1 MVYDKETA
9 TLFSRF
15 IVVGASCCDSG
26 STKPISL
33 DMLEQYHVDQEFGPV
48 IDVRS
53 PSEYAHGHIPGA
65 INLPLFS
72 DDERAVIGTLYKQK
86 GKDAAVLEGLR
97 IVGPKM
103 SVFVEEMQLLA
114 PLKRL
119 RIHCWRGGMRSGS
132 MAWLFRQAGFQV
144 KLLEGG
150 YKTYRSHVRA
160 FLEGP
165 FRFCILGGATGS
177 GKTEVLLKLKQMGE
191 QVIDLEGLAC
201 HKGSSFG
208 SLGQAPQP
216 SIEQFENT
224 LAFELKHYDLTK
236 RIWIENESRKI
247 GKVAL
252 SEGFWNQMLHAEI
265 IAIQIPVSSR
275 LDRLVNEY
283 GSFSKVELQD
293 ALERIGKRLGPQHL
307 KLALELLE
315 EGNIRAVAE
324 ASLAYYDK
332 AYAHGLQNRRE
343 HAPEVLSFDSFNP
356 TAIATS
362 LLDWTKTKNS

>member
-1 MVYDKETA
+1 
-9 TLFSRF
+9 
-15 IVVGASCCDSG
+15 
-26 STKPISL
+26 
-33 DMLEQYHVDQEFGPV
+33 
-48 IDVRS
+48 
-53 PSEYAHGHIPGA
+53 
-65 INLPLFS
+65 
-72 DDERAVIGTLYKQK
+72 
-86 GKDAAVLEGLR
+86 
-97 IVGPKM
+97 
-103 SVFVEEMQLLA
+103 
-114 PLKRL
+114 
-119 RIHCWRGGMRSGS
+119 
-132 MAWLFRQAGFQV
+132 
-144 KLLEGG
+144 
-150 YKTYRSHVRA
+150 
-160 FLEGP
+160 
-165 FRFCILGGATGS
+165 
-177 GKTEVLLKLKQMGE
+177 MGE

-224 LAFELKHYDLTK
+224 LAFELKQYDLTK

-307 KLALELLE
+307 KHALELLE